1 MKHISEIIK
10 QIKDKKPKWIGRE
23 QKFLIK
29 IINEYYKNQ
38 EEFYKNQDRQ
48 LEILFKKTIPNYY
61 NNKYKT
67 K

>member
-10 QIKDKKPKWIGRE
+10 QIKDKNPKWIERE
-23 QKFLIK
+23 QK
-29 IINEYYKNQ
+29 
-38 EEFYKNQDRQ
+38 QDSQ
-48 LEILFKKTIPNYY
+48 LDILFKKTIPNYY

>member
-1 MKHISEIIK
+1 MKHISKIIK
-10 QIKDKKPKWIGRE
+10 QIKDKNPKWI
-23 QKFLIK
+23 
-29 IINEYYKNQ
+29 EYENQ

-48 LEILFKKTIPNYY
+48 LDILFKKTIPNIY